1 MKYPL
6 ALLLLSCTFYISAHF
21 GSLNQPEL
29 EYIETP
35 GYENDFFERA
45 KLEFEKTMDPA
56 LGEVP
61 IDIREKER
69 AFVATL
75 PTRQSLAM
83 WSTQTADTLLHLP
96 TTWENTGIEKTGGR
110 TRSLAMDVGN
120 ENILL
125 AGAVGGGVWRTTN
138 SGTSWVK
145 TTANSELHSVS
156 SIAQDKRM
164 GKRDVWYYGTGEYYS
179 PAGYP
184 TYNWDIGEGMYKSV
198 NGGKSWVKLSATS
211 VQRTDTARSPFHFIH
226 NIATDPTRN
235 DSDIVYAACVG
246 AIMRSND
253 GGASWKVALGSLNTK
268 TSVWSDVTVAS
279 NGAIYAT
286 LSTGNYMG
294 IYRSV
299 NGVTWTNITP
309 SGITAIQRAR
319 VAYAPSN
326 PNTVWVYVSG
336 NSGITVWKYKYI
348 SGNGSASGGEWSNR
362 SSAISSKLSV
372 FGTYCMQLT
381 VSPDNEDKVLIG
393 GTDSYYTTDGF
404 STSSNVT
411 HVGGY
416 SEAYKQT
423 GQWDPVDPNAFLFN
437 GHHPDEHG
445 AVFLPSNPK
454 VVYSCNDGGV
464 FRTDDITQGV
474 NTQWQSINSNYV
486 VAQFYSVGIDPV
498 GNHDNI
504 LIAGAQDNNASAGMA
519 GSGKPLQWILG
530 GDGMICDV
538 AADASA
544 FYPSSQNAN
553 VYRVQL
559 DANFDVTNYTCV
571 RPNGIS
577 PTFTNPLRLDPTN
590 DSILYLLD
598 GYRGIWVN
606 SNLYGIPMV
615 KGKNSIA
622 TNWEM
627 IPLQSLWSNTQLTAF
642 DVSRSSKRRIYIA
655 TRGGKIAR
663 IDYPIITAE
672 NPRSIKAMTQINV
685 PSTAYAL
692 CVTVDPF
699 DEDNVFVVFS
709 NYGVKSI
716 FNSTNGGETW
726 KSVSGNL
733 EEKPDGSGYGPSVRC
748 FEILH
753 YKGQTLYIA
762 GTSSGVFTTNK
773 IDGDNTIWTFEPSI
787 GNVNI
792 NMIRARSTDGFVAIA
807 SHGLGVF
814 SGYAIPYEPSNTSV
828 NDNTVSTNVLLH
840 PLYPNPCYN
849 NAQVHFTL
857 AKESSVRLSVFDEL
871 GKRVLELPQQAYSS
885 GEHTVPL
892 DVHALPVGNY
902 ILQCENGRTRL
913 TKKMSIVR

>member
-1 MKYPL
+1 MKYSL

-21 GSLNQPEL
+21 GSLNQAEL

-83 WSTQTADTLLHLP
+83 WITQTADTLLHLP

-198 NGGKSWVKLSATS
+198 NGGKSWAKLPATS

-299 NGVTWTNITP
+299 NGVAWTNITP
-309 SGITAIQRAR
+309 ISINSIQRAR
-319 VAYAPSN
+319 VVHAPSN
-326 PNTVWVYVSG
+326 PNVVWVYVSG
-336 NSGITVWKYKYI
+336 GTGVNVWKYNY
-348 SGNGSASGGEWSNR
+348 STSTGGTWSNR
-362 SSAISSKLSV
+362 SSAIANKLSV
-372 FGTYCMQLT
+372 FNTYCMQLT

-404 STSSNVT
+404 VSGNNVT

-416 SEAYKQT
+416 SEAYKQS
-423 GQWDPVDPNAFLFN
+423 GQWDPVNPTAFLFN

-538 AADASA
+538 AANATA
-544 FYPSSQNAN
+544 FYPSSQGAN
-553 VYRVQL
+553 VYRVIV
-559 DANFDVTNYTCV
+559 DNNFNVTNYTCI
-571 RPNGIS
+571 RPNGIT
-577 PTFTNPLRLDPTN
+577 PTFINPLRLDPTN
-590 DSILYLLD
+590 DSVLYLLD
-598 GYRGIWVN
+598 AYRGVWVN
-606 SNLYGIPMV
+606 SNLYNIPMT
-615 KGKNSIA
+615 KSKNSIT

-627 IPLQSLWSNTQLTAF
+627 IPLSSIWSNAQLTAF
-642 DVSRSSKRRIYIA
+642 DVSRSNKHRVYIVA
-655 TRGGKIAR
+655 RGGQVAR
-663 IDYPIITAE
+663 IDNTLRTNGSFRE
-672 NPRSIKAMTQINV
+672 IKGMTTIKV
-685 PSTAYAL
+685 PSTAYAN
-692 CVTVDPF
+692 CVTVDPT
-699 DEDNVFVVFS
+699 DENNVFVVFS
-709 NYGVKSI
+709 NYGVQSI

-726 KSVSGNL
+726 KSISGNL
-733 EEKPDGSGYGPSVRC
+733 EENPDGSGYGPSVRC

-753 YKGQTLYIA
+753 YKGQTLYMA
-762 GTSSGVFTTNK
+762 GTSAGVFTTNTLN
-773 IDGDNTIWTFEPSI
+773 GDNTVWTVEPSI

-814 SGYAIPYEPSNTSV
+814 SGYV
-828 NDNTVSTNVLLH
+828 NFEKPDDDPNKSIIVSELF
-840 PLYPNPCYN
+840 PNPCYDN
-849 NAQVHFTL
+849 VQIRFTL
-857 AKESSVRLSVFDEL
+857 GQEANVYLTAYDVV
-871 GKRVLELPQQAYSS
+871 GKKVLDISNQIFAAGPHTIPVDVRVLPIGSYFLRYES
-885 GEHTVPL
+885 GS
-892 DVHALPVGNY
+892 
-902 ILQCENGRTRL
+902 TRL
-913 TKKMSIVR
+913 TQKMSIVR